1 MTEND
6 LKNTWI
12 FWKFIQKIFI
22 KKRVKE
28 NEEEFSTSLAIFV
41 WLTQGFC
48 SSLLH
53 AYNKSGCHW
62 KIEVSAHIIWC
73 DFYSKINI
81 YFDLPSEIVEITFS
95 FNLIRFMRNVIL
107 SIYYPFMSKCQ
118 TDLIITS
125 FCILLTLHS
134 DRVLS
139 LPRELFSFLWQ
150 KTSYRLKTISISNLT
165 SAFQAWEGNRQTDI
179 CIYNIRKD
187 LIWR

>member
-1 MTEND
+1 M
-6 LKNTWI
+6 
-12 FWKFIQKIFI
+12 
-22 KKRVKE
+22 KE
-28 NEEEFSTSLAIFV
+28 NEEEFTTSLGIFV

-48 SSLLH
+48 SLLLH
-53 AYNKSGCHW
+53 AHNKSGCHW
-62 KIEVSAHIIWC
+62 GIEFSEHITWC
-73 DFYSKINI
+73 NFYSKINI
-81 YFDLPSEIVEITFS
+81 YFDLSSDIVKITFS
-95 FNLIRFMRNVIL
+95 FNLITFMRNVIL

-125 FCILLTLHS
+125 FCISVNLHS

-139 LPRELFSFLWQ
+139 LPRELFSFPWQ

-165 SAFQAWEGNRQTDI
+165 SAVQAWEGNRQTDI